1 MALDLM
7 QELRRLL
14 LERALKAYDDPD
26 KALAAASQM
35 AEFIIAGG
43 ERIAQAKRRA
53 GGQWQTWGPGHAAC
67 SHAPWTPK
75 LDDEV
80 RRMWEDGRRVIEI
93 AWHLGRTPASI
104 NARVQL
110 LKLPKR
116 RRWGKS

>member
-26 KALAAASQM
+26 KALAAASEM
-35 AEFIIAGG
+35 AEFIIAGNGRNDSHQRRPG
-43 ERIAQAKRRA
+43 E
-53 GGQWQTWGPGHAAC
+53 QWRTRDSGHAVS
-67 SHAPWTPK
+67 SHAPWTPE
-75 LDDEV
+75 LDDQV
-80 RRMWEDGRRVIEI
+80 RRMWGEGRRVTEI

-104 NARVQL
+104 NARVQI

-116 RRWGKS
+116 RHWSKP